1 MEAVI
6 ENKMMQGMRAV
17 LKMTTVTTG
26 ACCCKDSANQD
37 RGSTARETLT
47 EFLVYSED
55 LSPQLGEDHLDGP
68 VICESVPDPKP

>member
-1 MEAVI
+1 MVI

-47 EFLVYSED
+47 WCIQKTYRRN
-55 LSPQLGEDHLDGP
+55 
-68 VICESVPDPKP
+68 SVKTTSMAL